1 MTPLSLPITLPAMN
15 PSPIRVLT
23 VDDHPVFRAGVAAI
37 LADSLDIE
45 VVGEAG
51 TGHDAIQMHRSL
63 SPDVTLVDLRMPD
76 MEGARI
82 ITAIRLHAPGARLV
96 VLTTYSGDGTARRAL
111 AAGANGYLLKS
122 ALIDDLATTIRAV
135 HAGQHRISAE
145 VAQNLAEYYGDEA
158 LSARELDVLR
168 GVAAGLENK
177 QIAARLGLSAETIK
191 EYLSHAMGKLRATN
205 RAHAIAIAL
214 ERGFLR

>member
-1 MTPLSLPITLPAMN
+1 MTLTVLPITLAKMTTPA
-15 PSPIRVLT
+15 IRVLT

-37 LADSLDIE
+37 LADSLDIR

-51 TGHDAIQMHRSL
+51 TGHEAIRLHRDL
-63 SPDVTLVDLRMPD
+63 VPDVTLVDLRMPD
-76 MEGARI
+76 MEGAHI
-82 ITAIRLHAPGARLV
+82 ITAVRMHAPTARMV

-122 ALIDDLATTIRAV
+122 SLVDDLATTIRAV

-145 VAQNLAEYYGDEA
+145 VAQNLAEFYGDEP

-168 GVAAGLENK
+168 GVAAGLANK
-177 QIAARLGLSAETIK
+177 QIAARLGLSAETVK
-191 EYLSHAMGKLRATN
+191 EYLSHAMAKLRATN